1 MRFFKRLSIR
11 YQFIV
16 IGLIITAI
24 IPVVILGVYRQSSR
38 FIIEQN
44 TQYNEELIS
53 MMKQR
58 ISSNYANISE
68 LMINLGYDATVQN
81 LLSENDNLRIYE
93 LSKKVQ
99 SLMSVIK
106 STYPDIIDITIVS
119 NDHKLVSMKGLI
131 RQAEQVGSG
140 IGSDGTVHYAGFVPG
155 DMINE
160 RDHFLFGM
168 NIFSS
173 GNRIAYGEKAG
184 YMVLALDVQDTNK
197 EFGKFPRLAGTSF
210 YLFDSRE
217 LVYSNNTEPAE
228 DLMDAIRSSVLS
240 SGQAFPPSE
249 TKKSSKYIIQAYAL
263 PEIQGKIVTVTP
275 ISILMKGLDRLKLT
289 SYALSAVTLLFIFFL
304 YSILKMNVLKP
315 LSLLMSFMKK
325 LKTQNLDVL
334 HSRVHLEGYAEIEV
348 ISNEFNTMLER
359 IYGLT
364 HQLID
369 ANTELYESE
378 LEKQRIEFAFLQ
390 SQINPHFLSNTLDTI
405 KGIAIVEGSK
415 GTYEMAGALS
425 RMLRYSIKGGDEV
438 ALGEELQIVSSYMK
452 IHQLRFSGRI
462 RYEQRCPE
470 ELLQLTVPKMILQPI
485 VENAMNH
492 GLESIGKGGVIEVE
506 AAQNETGDLMITIS
520 DNGTGIEPER
530 LLELNQILEA
540 KDALLSEHIGIRNV
554 HNRIRLKYGE
564 PYGVTLASEPGKGT
578 KVRLLLPAV
587 PAQARDTL
595 LRTAATMERDSNPP
609 DS

>member
-1 MRFFKRLSIR
+1 MNFFRKLSIR

-24 IPVVILGVYRQSSR
+24 IPVVILGVYQQSSR

-58 ISSNYANISE
+58 ISSNYSNISE

-81 LLSENDNLRIYE
+81 LLAENDNLRIYE

-106 STYPDIIDITIVS
+106 STYPDIIDIAIVS
-119 NDHKLVSMKGLI
+119 NDHKLVSMKGVI
-131 RQAEQVGSG
+131 NQAEYVGDG
-140 IGSDGTVHYAGFVPG
+140 LGDDGTVHYAGFVPG
-155 DMINE
+155 NQINE

-173 GNRIAYGEKAG
+173 GSRIAYGEKAG
-184 YMVLALDVQDTNK
+184 TMVLALDVQDINK
-197 EFGKFPRLAGTSF
+197 EFQKFPRLAGTSF
-210 YLFDSRE
+210 YLFDSDN
-217 LVYSNNTEPAE
+217 LVYSNSEPGE
-228 DLMDAIRSSVLS
+228 DLLGEIRSSVLS
-240 SGQAFPPSE
+240 SGQASE
-249 TKKSSKYIIQAYAL
+249 SPETWKSSKYIIQANAL
-263 PEIQGKIVTVTP
+263 PEIQGKIVTATP
-275 ISILMKGLDRLKLT
+275 ISILMKGLDRLKKT
-289 SYALSAVTLLFIFFL
+289 SYTLSGFTLLFIFFL
-304 YSILKMNVLKP
+304 YSIMKMNVLKP
-315 LSLLMSFMKK
+315 LSRLMSFMKQ
-325 LKTQNLDVL
+325 LKTQNLEIL

-359 IYGLT
+359 IHGLT
-364 HQLID
+364 HQLIQT
-369 ANTELYESE
+369 NSELYESE
-378 LEKQRIEFAFLQ
+378 LEKQRIEFAYLQ

-415 GTYEMAGALS
+415 ATYEMTGALS

-462 RYEQRCPE
+462 SYEQSCPDD
-470 ELLQLTVPKMILQPI
+470 LLQLAVPKMILQPI
-485 VENAMNH
+485 VENAINH
-492 GLESIGKGGVIEVE
+492 GLESMGRGGIIHVE
-506 AAQNETGDLMITIS
+506 ASQSQSGNLIMTIT
-520 DNGTGIEPER
+520 DNGTGIKPER
-530 LLELNQILEA
+530 LAELNQILESD
-540 KDALLSEHIGIRNV
+540 DALLSEHIGIRNV

-564 PYGVTLASEPGKGT
+564 PYGISLGSEPGKGT
-578 KVRLLLPAV
+578 EIRISLPAI
-587 PAQARDTL
+587 PFNLQDAM
-595 LRTAATMERDSNPP
+595 LRTAVAAEQDFNLP

>member
-1 MRFFKRLSIR
+1 MTWFRKLSIR

-24 IPVVILGVYRQSSR
+24 IPIVILGVYRQSSR

-81 LLSENDNLRIYE
+81 LLAETDNLRIYE
-93 LSKKVQ
+93 QSKKVQ

-106 STYPDIIDITIVS
+106 STYPDIIDIAIIS
-119 NDHKLVSMKGLI
+119 NDHKLISMKGLI
-131 RQAEQVGSG
+131 RQTEQVGDSL
-140 IGSDGTVHYAGFVPG
+140 GSDGTVHYAGFVPG

-173 GNRIAYGEKAG
+173 GNRIAYGDKAG
-184 YMVLALDVQDTNK
+184 YIVLALDVQDINK
-197 EFGKFPRLAGTSF
+197 EFQKFPRLAGTSF
-210 YLFDSRE
+210 YLFDAQN
-217 LVYSNNTEPAE
+217 LVYSNSEPGQGLPDE
-228 DLMDAIRSSVLS
+228 IRSFVLNEGHALES
-240 SGQAFPPSE
+240 AE
-249 TKKSSKYIIQAYAL
+249 TKKSSRYILQANAL
-263 PEIQGKIVTVTP
+263 PEIQGKIVTATP
-275 ISILMKGLDRLKLT
+275 ISMLMKGLDRLKRT
-289 SYALSAVTLLFIFFL
+289 SYALSGSTLLFIFLL
-304 YSILKMNVLKP
+304 YSVMKMNVLKP
-315 LSLLMSFMKK
+315 LSELMSFMKR

-359 IYGLT
+359 IHGLT
-364 HQLID
+364 HQLLD
-369 ANTELYESE
+369 ANKNLYESE

-438 ALGEELQIVSSYMK
+438 GLGEELQIVSSYMK

-462 RYEQRCPE
+462 QYEQDCPE
-470 ELLQLTVPKMILQPI
+470 ELLGLAVPKMILQPF
-485 VENAMNH
+485 VENAVNH
-492 GLESIGKGGVIEVE
+492 GLESIGKGGIIRVDAIRSDGELIV
-506 AAQNETGDLMITIS
+506 TIS
-520 DNGTGIEPER
+520 DNGTGIPPQR
-530 LLELNQILEA
+530 LAELNRILQSE
-540 KDALLSEHIGIRNV
+540 DALLSEHIGIRNV
-554 HNRIRLKYGE
+554 HNRIRLKYGK
-564 PYGVTLASEPGKGT
+564 PYGVTLASEPGRGT
-578 KVRLLLPAV
+578 QIGLILPAI
-587 PAQARDTL
+587 P
-595 LRTAATMERDSNPP
+595 LRMPETYIS
-609 DS
+609 